1 MIRALI
7 DFSIRFRGVVIAL
20 ACVLTAYGVY
30 VVKNAKYDVYPEFA
44 PPEVVVQTE
53 APGLSPEQVEALV
66 TQPIENTLNGVASIE
81 SLRSESTQ
89 GLSVITAIFEEHTDV
104 YRARQVVGERLTEV
118 SGGLPQ
124 GVREP
129 VMAPL
134 TSAASMVLAIG
145 LTSDTRSLMDIR
157 TFADWTL
164 RPRLLGVPGVA
175 KAVIFG
181 GDIRQL
187 QIQVLPEKLA
197 AFDLTI
203 SNVLDAARASTGVRG
218 AGFVENDAQ
227 RIVLETQGQSRTAA
241 ELGEATVSHHNGVT
255 VRLKDV
261 ARVEDAPAPAI
272 GAAAI
277 NGKTGVMIM
286 VSSQY
291 LANTLEVT
299 SELDKALAEIKPAVA
314 AEGIVLNDH
323 IFRPAN
329 FIKTSVHNINQS
341 LMLGA
346 VLVAVV
352 LFVFLYNIRTALISL
367 TAIPLSLLIAVAILD
382 YTGISLNTLTLGG
395 LAIAIG
401 EVVDDAIIDVENIF
415 RRMRENKRLPNPLPV
430 HKVVLDASLEVRGAV
445 VYATFVVAMV
455 FLPVRSMSGV
465 QGRLFGP
472 LAVAYILAIMASL
485 VVALTVTPAL
495 SALLLPK
502 AAEQTEPRLIAWMK
516 SHYAFLMASLMAR
529 PLPVIAAAAILCI
542 GAAAAL
548 PFFGSEFLPDLK
560 EGHFIVHMSAVP
572 GTSVNETLRL
582 ARSLTAEFKKLP
594 FVDSVMDQIGRGE
607 QADDTWGVNYD
618 EVHVELKPLEGDE
631 AEAAE
636 TKLRASLG
644 KFPGVYFAIRRFLS
658 ERIEETISG
667 STADVAIKI
676 YGDDLDVLDAKAKEV
691 AKALQSVKG
700 AADVQEDSPPGSPR
714 MVVKLKPER
723 LRQFGFRPVDVM
735 EAVGTA
741 YQGTT
746 VAQTYE
752 GSRVFDVAVILDAR
766 VRQDPAAVSSLLLS
780 SPDGLRVPLRQ
791 LADIYEDS
799 GRAIVHHEGARR
811 RQTVTC
817 DVRGRDLEGFVED
830 AKQQVSAKVKFPA
843 GTYAVF
849 GGASDALE
857 QAQHEILLF
866 SLIAAAGILLLLAV
880 VFRRFRHLMLV
891 LANLPFALVGG
902 VLAVFATGGLLTV
915 GAMVGFVTLFG
926 ITMRNSMMMVSHY
939 EHLVNKEGMLWDLT
953 TAIRG
958 ASERL
963 VPVLMTAIVTALGLL
978 PLAIGSGEPGR
989 EIEGPMA
996 VVILGGLVTS
1006 TALNLLVLPT
1016 LSLKYG
1022 RFVSTD
1028 EDAAS

>member
-7 DFSIRFRGVVIAL
+7 EFSIRFRGVVIAL
-20 ACVLTAYGVY
+20 ACVLTGYGIY
-30 VVKNAKYDVYPEFA
+30 VVRNAKYDVYPEFA
-44 PPEVVVQTE
+44 PPEVIVQTE

-66 TQPIENTLNGVASIE
+66 TQPIENNLNGVAGIE

-89 GLSVITAIFEEHTDV
+89 GLSVVTAIFEEHTDV
-104 YRARQVVGERLTEV
+104 YRARQVAGERLTEV
-118 SGGLPQ
+118 SGQLPQ
-124 GVREP
+124 GVKEP

-145 LTSDTRSLMDIR
+145 LTSDTRSLMDLR

-181 GDIRQL
+181 GEIRQL
-187 QIQVLPEKLA
+187 QIQVLPDRLA
-197 AFDLTI
+197 AFDLSITD
-203 SNVLDAARASTGVRG
+203 VLDAARASTGVRG
-218 AGFVENDAQ
+218 AGFVENNSQ
-227 RIVLETQGQSRTAA
+227 RIVLETQGQAHTAA
-241 ELGEATVSHHNGVT
+241 ALGESMVSHHKGLT

-261 ARVEDAPAPAI
+261 ARIEDGPAPPI

-299 SELDKALAEIKPAVA
+299 NELDKALAEIKPEVA
-314 AEGIVLNDH
+314 AEGIILNDH

-329 FIKTSVHNINQS
+329 FITTSVHNINQS

-352 LFVFLYNIRTALISL
+352 LFIFLYNFRTAFISL
-367 TAIPLSLLIAVAILD
+367 TAIPLSLLIAVAVLN
-382 YTGISLNTLTLGG
+382 YMGMSLNTLTLGG

-415 RRMRENKRLPNPLPV
+415 RRMRENRRLTAPLSV
-430 HKVVLDASLEVRGAV
+430 SRVVLNASLEVRGAV

-465 QGRLFGP
+465 QGRLFAP

-485 VVALTVTPAL
+485 VVALTLTPAL

-502 AAEQTEPRLIAWMK
+502 AAEQNEPPFIIWLK
-516 SHYAFLMASLMAR
+516 NHYSGLMAGLMSR
-529 PLPVIAAAAILCI
+529 PAPVIACAAFLCIAAAT
-542 GAAAAL
+542 AL

-582 ARSLTAEFKKLP
+582 ARTLTAEFKKLP

-667 STADVAIKI
+667 STADVSVKI
-676 YGDDLDVLDAKAKEV
+676 FGDNLDVLDAKAKEV
-691 AKALQSVKG
+691 AKALQGVQG
-700 AADVQEDSPPGSPR
+700 AADVQQDSPPGLPR
-714 MVVKLKPER
+714 MVIKLRPES

-735 EAVGTA
+735 ETVATA
-741 YQGTT
+741 YQGAT

-752 GSRVFDVAVILDAR
+752 GSRVFDVAVILENR
-766 VRQDPAAVSSLLLS
+766 IREDPS
-780 SPDGLRVPLRQ
+780 
-791 LADIYEDS
+791 
-799 GRAIVHHEGARR
+799 AI
-811 RQTVTC
+811 
-817 DVRGRDLEGFVED
+817 RG
-830 AKQQVSAKVKFPA
+830 
-843 GTYAVF
+843 
-849 GGASDALE
+849 
-857 QAQHEILLF
+857 
-866 SLIAAAGILLLLAV
+866 LAV
-880 VFRRFRHLMLV
+880 V
-891 LANLPFALVGG
+891 
-902 VLAVFATGGLLTV
+902 
-915 GAMVGFVTLFG
+915 
-926 ITMRNSMMMVSHY
+926 
-939 EHLVNKEGMLWDLT
+939 
-953 TAIRG
+953 
-958 ASERL
+958 
-963 VPVLMTAIVTALGLL
+963 
-978 PLAIGSGEPGR
+978 
-989 EIEGPMA
+989 
-996 VVILGGLVTS
+996 
-1006 TALNLLVLPT
+1006 
-1016 LSLKYG
+1016 
-1022 RFVSTD
+1022 
-1028 EDAAS
+1028 

>member
-1 MIRALI
+1 MIRTLI
-7 DFSIRFRGVVIAL
+7 EFSIRFRGVVIAL
-20 ACVLTAYGVY
+20 ACVLTGYGIY
-30 VVKNAKYDVYPEFA
+30 VVRNAKYDVYPEFA
-44 PPEVVVQTE
+44 PPEVIVQTE

-66 TQPIENTLNGVASIE
+66 TQPIENNLNGVAGIE

-89 GLSVITAIFEEHTDV
+89 GLSVVTAVFEEHTDV
-104 YRARQVVGERLTEV
+104 YRARQVAGERLTEV
-118 SGGLPQ
+118 SGQLPQ
-124 GVREP
+124 GVKEP

-181 GDIRQL
+181 GEVRQL
-187 QIQVLPEKLA
+187 QIQVLPDRLA
-197 AFDLTI
+197 AFDLSITD
-203 SNVLDAARASTGVRG
+203 VLDATRASTGVRG
-218 AGFVENDAQ
+218 AGFVENNSQ
-227 RIVLETQGQSRTAA
+227 RIVLETQGQARTAA
-241 ELGEATVSHHNGVT
+241 ALGEAMVSHHKGLT

-261 ARVEDAPAPAI
+261 ARIEDAPAPPI

-299 SELDKALAEIKPAVA
+299 RELDKALAEIKPEVA
-314 AEGIVLNDH
+314 AEGIILNDH

-329 FIKTSVHNINQS
+329 FITTSVHNINQS

-346 VLVAVV
+346 VLVAAV
-352 LFVFLYNIRTALISL
+352 LFIFLYNVRTAFISL
-367 TAIPLSLLIAVAILD
+367 TAIPLSLLIAVAVLN
-382 YTGISLNTLTLGG
+382 YMGMSLNTLTLGG

-415 RRMRENKRLPNPLPV
+415 RRMRENKKLAAPLSV
-430 HKVVLDASLEVRGAV
+430 SRVVLNASLEVRGAV

-465 QGRLFGP
+465 QGRLFAP

-485 VVALTVTPAL
+485 VVALTLTPAL

-502 AAEQTEPRLIAWMK
+502 AAEQNEPPFIIWLK
-516 SHYAFLMASLMAR
+516 KHYSELMSRLMAR
-529 PLPVIAAAAILCI
+529 PVRVIASAAFLCVA
-542 GAAAAL
+542 AAAAL

-572 GTSVNETLRL
+572 GTSLNETLRL
-582 ARSLTAEFKKLP
+582 ARALTVEFKKLP

-618 EVHVELKPLEGDE
+618 EVHVELKPLEGGE

-636 TKLRASLG
+636 EKLRASLG
-644 KFPGVYFAIRRFLS
+644 KFPGVYFAMRRFLS

-667 STADVAIKI
+667 STADVAVKI
-676 YGDDLDVLDAKAKEV
+676 FGEDLDVLDGKAKEV
-691 AKALQSVKG
+691 AKALQGVRG
-700 AADVQEDSPPGSPR
+700 ASDVQQDSPPGLPR
-714 MVVKLKPER
+714 MVIKLKPES

-735 EAVGTA
+735 ETVATA
-741 YQGTT
+741 YQGAT

-752 GSRVFDVAVILDAR
+752 GNRVFDVAVILENR
-766 VRQDPAAVSSLLLS
+766 IREDPSAIGSLLLS
-780 SPDGLRVPLRQ
+780 NSEGLRVPLRQ
-791 LADIYEDS
+791 LANVHEDS
-799 GRAIVHHEGARR
+799 GRASVFHEGARR

-817 DVRGRDLEGFVED
+817 DVRGRDLESFVAD
-830 AKQQVSAKVKFPA
+830 AKRQVLSKVQFPT

-857 QAQHEILLF
+857 QARREILLF
-866 SLIAAAGILLLLAV
+866 SLMAAAGILLLLAV
-880 VFRRFRHLMLV
+880 VFRRLRHLMLV

-926 ITMRNSMMMVSHY
+926 ITMRNSMMMVAHY
-939 EHLVNKEGMLWDLT
+939 EHLVSKEGMIWSVA
-953 TAIRG
+953 TAIQG

-978 PLAIGSGEPGR
+978 PLALGSGEPGR

-1022 RFVSTD
+1022 RFTVTQA
-1028 EDAAS
+1028 E

>member
-20 ACVLTAYGVY
+20 ACVLCGYGVY
-30 VVKNAKYDVYPEFA
+30 VLNNAKYDVYPEFA

-66 TQPIENTLNGVASIE
+66 TQPVENNLNGVSGIE
-81 SLRSESTQ
+81 SLRSQSIQ

-104 YRARQVVGERLTEV
+104 YRARQVVSERLTEL
-118 SGGLPQ
+118 SGQLPQ
-124 GVREP
+124 SVHEP
-129 VMAPL
+129 VIAPL

-145 LTSDTRSLMDIR
+145 LTSDKRSLMDIR
-157 TFADWTL
+157 TLADWTL

-181 GDIRQL
+181 GDVRQL
-187 QIQVLPEKLA
+187 QIQLQPDRLA
-197 AFDLTI
+197 AYNLTM
-203 SNVLDAARASTGVRG
+203 NEVLDAARASTGVRG
-218 AGFVENDAQ
+218 AGFVESDAQ
-227 RIVLETQGQSRTAA
+227 RIVLETQGQSQTAA
-241 ELGEATVSHHNGVT
+241 ELGEITVSHHNGVT

-261 ARVEDAPAPAI
+261 ANVAEAPAPAI

-291 LANTLEVT
+291 GANTLEVT

-314 AEGIVLNDH
+314 AEGIQIDDH

-329 FIKTSVHNINQS
+329 FITTSIHNINQS

-346 VLVAVV
+346 GLVAVV
-352 LFVFLYNIRTALISL
+352 LFIFLYNIRTAFISL
-367 TAIPLSLLIAVAILD
+367 TAIPLSLLIAVAALN
-382 YTGISLNTLTLGG
+382 YMGISLNTLTLGG

-415 RRMRENKRLPNPLPV
+415 RRMRENRQLAEPLPV
-430 HKVVLDASLEVRGAV
+430 ARVVLNASMEVRGAV

-455 FLPVRSMSGV
+455 FLPVRSMGGV
-465 QGRLFGP
+465 QGRLFAP

-485 VVALTVTPAL
+485 VVALTLTPAL
-495 SALLLPK
+495 SAILLPR
-502 AAEQTEPRLIAWMK
+502 AAEQKEPALIRWMK
-516 SHYAFLMASLMAR
+516 HNYSSLMESLMSR
-529 PLPVIAAAAILCI
+529 PMPVI
-542 GAAAAL
+542 GAAAFLCIAAVCAL

-572 GTSVNETLRL
+572 GTSVKETLRL
-582 ARSLTAEFKKLP
+582 ASSLTKEFKKLP
-594 FVDSVMDQIGRGE
+594 FVESTMDQIGRAE

-618 EVHVELKPLEGDE
+618 EAHVELKPLEGDE

-636 TKLRASLG
+636 AKLRASLD
-644 KFPGVYFAIRRFLS
+644 KFPGVNFAVRRFLS

-667 STADVAIKI
+667 STADVAVKI
-676 YGDDLDVLDAKAKEV
+676 FGNDLDVLDAKAKEV
-691 AKALQSVKG
+691 AKVLQGVKG

-714 MVVKLKPER
+714 MVIRLKPER
-723 LRQFGFRPVDVM
+723 LRQFGFRPVNVM
-735 EAVGTA
+735 DAVGTA

-752 GSRVFDVAVILDAR
+752 GSRVFDVAVILDVR
-766 VRQDPAAVSSLLLS
+766 VRDDLSAVGSLMLS
-780 SPDGLRVPLRQ
+780 NSEGLRVPLKQ
-791 LADIYEDS
+791 LADVYEDA
-799 GRAIVHHEGARR
+799 GRATISHEGARR
-811 RQTVTC
+811 RQSVVC
-817 DVRGRDLEGFVED
+817 DVRGRDLESFVAD
-830 AKQQVSAKVKFPA
+830 AKKQVAAKVSFPP

-857 QAQHEILLF
+857 QARREILLF
-866 SLIAAAGILLLLAV
+866 SLIAAAGILLLLSV

-939 EHLVNKEGMLWDLT
+939 EHLVNREGMLWGPL
-953 TAIRG
+953 TAIKG

-978 PLAIGSGEPGR
+978 PLALGSGEPGR

-1022 RFVSTD
+1022 RFTAQP
-1028 EDAAS
+1028 EQG